1 MKQPLKLIIAVS
13 VLICSPLCCPQ
24 VTAKKIHYLAI
35 LKLLPAWL
43 ALFLLRSGIAD
54 FCSSIF
60 RLSGSNA
67 TEVNNRLTTNKDL
80 HLIFSYFFYGEAFCA
95 WGTQWKHH
103 VMKLNEIISFLRKKE
118 ERKEHILVQLVAN
131 ANFLIWI

>member
-1 MKQPLKLIIAVS
+1 MKQPLLTLKLINAGS
-13 VLICSPLCCPQ
+13 VLISSPLCFPQ
-24 VTAKKIHYLAI
+24 VTARKIHYLAI
-35 LKLLPAWL
+35 LKLIPAWL

-80 HLIFSYFFYGEAFCA
+80 HVIFSYFFYGEAFCT
-95 WGTQWKHH
+95 WGTPWKHQ
-103 VMKLNEIISFLRKKE
+103 EGRKK
-118 ERKEHILVQLVAN
+118 HILFQLVAN
-131 ANFLIWI
+131 ANFLICI